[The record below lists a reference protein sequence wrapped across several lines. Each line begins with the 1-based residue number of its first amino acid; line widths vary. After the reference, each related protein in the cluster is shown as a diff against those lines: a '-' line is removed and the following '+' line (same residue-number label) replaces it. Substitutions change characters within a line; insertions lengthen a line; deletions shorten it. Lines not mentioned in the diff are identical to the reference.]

1 MKHDFKCATC
11 GRTIEVLIDNAAVV
25 HICPVVQTGD
35 RYRQLKEVKQ

>member
-1 MKHDFKCATC
+1 MRTFRCPTC
-11 GRTIEVLIDNAAVV
+11 GHLVEVFVAPSSVL